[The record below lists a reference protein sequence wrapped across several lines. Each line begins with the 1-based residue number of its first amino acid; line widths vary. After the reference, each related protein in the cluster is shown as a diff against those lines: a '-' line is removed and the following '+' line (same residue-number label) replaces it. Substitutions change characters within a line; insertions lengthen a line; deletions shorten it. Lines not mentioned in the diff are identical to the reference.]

1 MAKKQFMWDHVLD
14 VVSSSQKNLGWTINK
29 SVAND
34 ITKKFNLKFEQGRGD
49 IVGESSAMFLWK
61 NSQIRLKKEFP
72 NRHVLYNG
80 QWEPDPHWTGD

>member
-1 MAKKQFMWDHVLD
+1 M
-14 VVSSSQKNLGWTINK
+14 
-29 SVAND
+29 
-34 ITKKFNLKFEQGRGD
+34 GD
-49 IVGESSAMFLWK
+49 IIGESSAMFLWK